1 MIPAVQRTAK
11 IARLREGNAMTRPA
25 KKARERLR
33 GHWGQAILVQCL
45 VIGSSLA
52 LLLTELLC
60 LRLFGIRAE
69 EAIHLDELRIQP
81 KLWLHIGIIAAMIVI
96 DLLLVS
102 PLHLGQAAFYDA
114 LAAGRPASVRQ
125 LWRGY
130 RAGRYGRAV
139 RLRLSLWMIRLLSGA
154 VCFLPSAV
162 VFAYSDHLRQT
173 GLTTPFVDVCRIFCL
188 VFGLFAL
195 LAGWILW
202 EMWMLRFQPAVYLV
216 AEGLGVCRALGAS
229 RRIMRRRIGGFAWF
243 HLGFAGWLAACLLV
257 LPYFYA
263 APLFMT
269 AKTVVIRRYRR
280 ACPESAREKK
290 PKKSRRKRAAS
301 PFDTKVLPEL
311 T

>member
-45 VIGSSLA
+45 VIGSSLV

-125 LWRGY
+125 LWWGY

>member
-45 VIGSSLA
+45 VIGSSLV

-60 LRLFGIRAE
+60 LRRFGIRAE

>member
-33 GHWGQAILVQCL
+33 GHWGQAILEQCL
-45 VIGSSLA
+45 VIGSSLV

-69 EAIHLDELRIQP
+69 EAIHLDELRILP

-130 RAGRYGRAV
+130 RAGRCG
-139 RLRLSLWMIRLLSGA
+139 
-154 VCFLPSAV
+154 
-162 VFAYSDHLRQT
+162 
-173 GLTTPFVDVCRIFCL
+173 
-188 VFGLFAL
+188 
-195 LAGWILW
+195 
-202 EMWMLRFQPAVYLV
+202 
-216 AEGLGVCRALGAS
+216 
-229 RRIMRRRIGGFAWF
+229 
-243 HLGFAGWLAACLLV
+243 
-257 LPYFYA
+257 
-263 APLFMT
+263 
-269 AKTVVIRRYRR
+269 
-280 ACPESAREKK
+280 
-290 PKKSRRKRAAS
+290 
-301 PFDTKVLPEL
+301 
-311 T
+311 

>member
-1 MIPAVQRTAK
+1 
-11 IARLREGNAMTRPA
+11 MTRRA
-25 KKARERLR
+25 KKARERHR

-45 VIGSSLA
+45 VIGSSLV

-81 KLWLHIGIIAAMIVI
+81 KLWLHIGI

>member
-45 VIGSSLA
+45 VIGSSLV

-125 LWRGY
+125 LWRSY

>member
-33 GHWGQAILVQCL
+33 GHRGQAILVQCL
-45 VIGSSLA
+45 VIGSSLV

>member
-45 VIGSSLA
+45 VIGSSLV

-173 GLTTPFVDVCRIFCL
+173 GLTTPCVDVCRIFCL